1 MTCSTQKGATT
12 SNPRA
17 PRLAR
22 WSALALVTAALVA
35 PASAAAY
42 NEAGGFLPS
51 GQSEPTAAQTSV
63 PSSGSDD
70 NTLPIVLSGTA
81 MLIAV
86 GSAGFAARS
95 RVRRSPQPSV

>member
-1 MTCSTQKGATT
+1 M
-12 SNPRA
+12 
-17 PRLAR
+17 
-22 WSALALVTAALVA
+22 LVTAALVT

-42 NEAGGFLPS
+42 NEPGGFLPS
-51 GQSEPTAAQTSV
+51 GQSESTAAQTSV

-86 GSAGFAARS
+86 GSAGYAARS